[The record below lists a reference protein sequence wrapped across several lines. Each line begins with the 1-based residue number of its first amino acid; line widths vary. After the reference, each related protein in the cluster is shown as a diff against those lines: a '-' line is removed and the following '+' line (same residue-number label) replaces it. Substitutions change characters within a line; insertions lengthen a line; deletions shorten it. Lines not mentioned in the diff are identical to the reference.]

1 MAVAS
6 DAWSDGEQQLLEEGL
21 VKFAVVCDLKEKW
34 KAIAAH
40 VGTRD
45 VKACAAR
52 FKACRERALKEQN
65 AAEEEEEEEEEE
77 AAAVEGAA
85 DSSWWNGKWSDWR
98 WNGRSWDWTAQS
110 GQGWTDQEWKQ
121 DSAVDEADRRKWEI
135 QQEIDAN
142 RRRLLQK
149 EEQKQCEAEQR
160 EAKKRAEFEAK
171 EKERLEKIQEREKK
185 IQEAVQREQ
194 LEKAEAE
201 RRRQELQRKMEE
213 EDARAGFYGQRHAVG
228 KGKMGKGRASGKG
241 TGKGAQQRQQK
252 QEEMERRAR
261 EALANIGLAKEP
273 GPGQEEQSEEEDEEE
288 TGPAVEPPAPSVA
301 PRAVAAEAKAPPQA
315 EVDGTG
321 KKGGKSKGKGK
332 GKRGKER
339 KPGWW
344 AKVDGDCPISL
355 VPIAELPAPPF
366 CLQPEG
372 TAIPHYFDAR
382 LSSFDF
388 INPVNRTALTREECL
403 ALDAHLRA
411 HYPEQQATSVADAFD
426 LFQRNGGGGSDSVR
440 REATAVFQHLFRF
453 SVRDLDS
460 RGRAINYNDGGLTVI
475 DDDDIRVSSAQHVVA
490 ATAEALGPTQT
501 QDAAEAFP
509 SLGTSSSQRTQGAW
523 AKSSAPAAAEAFPA
537 LPGGAPKSKAKAA
550 GAAKAKPKPKAK
562 EPPFGRGLRQPK
574 TWAKPP

>member
-6 DAWSDGEQQLLEEGL
+6 DAWSDAEQELLEEGL

-52 FKACRERALKEQN
+52 FKACRERALKEQK
-65 AAEEEEEEEEEE
+65 EEEEEEEE
-77 AAAVEGAA
+77 AAAVEVAA
-85 DSSWWNGKWSDWR
+85 DSAWWNGKWSDWR
-98 WNGRSWDWTAQS
+98 WNGRSWDWTSQS

-149 EEQKQCEAEQR
+149 EEQKQREAEQR

-213 EDARAGFYGQRHAVG
+213 EDAKAGFYGQRHAVG
-228 KGKMGKGRASGKG
+228 KGKMGKGRSSGKG

-273 GPGQEEQSEEEDEEE
+273 EPGLEEQSEEEEEE
-288 TGPAVEPPAPSVA
+288 EVVEPPAPAPSA
-301 PRAVAAEAKAPPQA
+301 PRAAASEAKAPPQA
-315 EVDGTG
+315 EVDGKG

-344 AKVDGDCPISL
+344 AKVEGDCPISL

-382 LSSFDF
+382 FLASFLLSSFDF

-453 SVRDLDS
+453 NVRDLDS

-475 DDDDIRVSSAQHVVA
+475 DDDDIRVSSAQHE
-490 ATAEALGPTQT
+490 TYR
-501 QDAAEAFP
+501 
-509 SLGTSSSQRTQGAW
+509 SGAW
-523 AKSSAPAAAEAFPA
+523 AKSSAPAAAEA
-537 LPGGAPKSKAKAA
+537 LVTGG
-550 GAAKAKPKPKAK
+550 
-562 EPPFGRGLRQPK
+562 
-574 TWAKPP
+574 

>member
-6 DAWSDGEQQLLEEGL
+6 DAWSDAEQQLLEEGL

-52 FKACRERALKEQN
+52 FKACRDRALKEQN
-65 AAEEEEEEEEEE
+65 AEQEEEEE
-77 AAAVEGAA
+77 AEEAAAAEGA
-85 DSSWWNGKWSDWR
+85 DSSWWQGKWSDWR
-98 WNGRSWDWTAQS
+98 WNGRSWNWTGHS
-110 GQGWTDQEWKQ
+110 GQGWTDEEWKQ
-121 DSAVDEADRRKWEI
+121 DSGVDEAERRKWEI

-142 RRRLLQK
+142 RRRMLQK
-149 EEQKQCEAEQR
+149 EEQKQREAEQR

-171 EKERLEKIQEREKK
+171 EKERLEKTQEREKK
-185 IQEAVQREQ
+185 IYEAVQREQ
-194 LEKAEAE
+194 REKAEAE

-213 EDARAGFYGQRHAVG
+213 EDAKAGFYGQRHAVG

-273 GPGQEEQSEEEDEEE
+273 EPGLEDESEAEEEEV
-288 TGPAVEPPAPSVA
+288 AEPPAPSAA
-301 PRAVAAEAKAPPQA
+301 PRAASSKAEAPPPA
-315 EVDGTG
+315 EVDGKG

-332 GKRGKER
+332 GKRTKER

-372 TAIPHYFDAR
+372 TAVPHYFDAR
-382 LSSFDF
+382 FLASFLLSSFDF
-388 INPVNRTALTREECL
+388 INPVNRTALTREDCL

-411 HYPEQQATSVADAFD
+411 HHSEQQATSVADAFD

-453 SVRDLDS
+453 NVRDLDS

-475 DDDDIRVSSAQHVVA
+475 DDDDIRVSGAQH
-490 ATAEALGPTQT
+490 
-501 QDAAEAFP
+501 
-509 SLGTSSSQRTQGAW
+509 GAW
-523 AKSSAPAAAEAFPA
+523 NSWPPQQRRSDQPKRKSQAKPFRAWAVPRRSARKAHGQSPQRRPRQRLFQPY
-537 LPGGAPKSKAKAA
+537 LAPRKAKQRQQALRRQSQSRKQRSLSP
-550 GAAKAKPKPKAK
+550 GAA
-562 EPPFGRGLRQPK
+562 
-574 TWAKPP
+574 